1 MTMSFK
7 KIHKHPDPLLA
18 GMLYLSRLI
27 PLTMTVRWIV
37 IGDSGSDL
45 FYHRPNSLG
54 LCVK

>member
-1 MTMSFK
+1 MSFK

-18 GMLYLSRLI
+18 GMLYLSRLT

-45 FYHRPNSLG
+45 FYHCPNSLG